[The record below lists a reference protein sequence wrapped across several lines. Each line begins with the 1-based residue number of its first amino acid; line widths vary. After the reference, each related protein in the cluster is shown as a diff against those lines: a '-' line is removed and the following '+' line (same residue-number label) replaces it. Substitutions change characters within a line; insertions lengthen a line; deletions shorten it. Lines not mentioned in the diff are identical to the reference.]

1 MIIRQICC
9 KRLRDV
15 INIAYCAY
23 FVNSFIA
30 LIAFIFYKAMQ
41 ILKKQRIK
49 AVLTMEIMRFSGK
62 PN

>member
-15 INIAYCAY
+15 INIAYYAY

-41 ILKKQRIK
+41 ILKKTANKSSFNNGNNAI
-49 AVLTMEIMRFSGK
+49 FGK
-62 PN
+62 P